1 MSNNVIFYFQMVSLL
16 TYIITLFGLYK
27 LLVSSKDATIE
38 TLRERIEQL
47 KEKLELEKNTS
58 PDVLAEKLSVRI
70 KIYDDELKKLS
81 KDQQADQEAIKT
93 KQAEL
98 ADTRKELEILET
110 QMEEAQEILKEFLCP
125 YCKAPITVHD
135 YGSEL
140 VWHEGRDCEVEH
152 ETIIYECGL
161 EIYDSK
167 ETRPCR
173 KMRDE
178 PTAAGQ

>member
-1 MSNNVIFYFQMVSLL
+1 MSNTIIFYIQMASLL
-16 TYIITLFGLYK
+16 TYIITLFVLYK

-47 KEKLELEKNTS
+47 KEKLELEKNIS
-58 PDVLAEKLSVRI
+58 PDMLAENLAARI
-70 KIYDDELKKLS
+70 KTYEDELRKLS
-81 KDQQADQEAIKT
+81 KDQQANQEVIET

-98 ADTRKELEILET
+98 ADAREEVEILET
-110 QMEEAQEILKEFLCP
+110 QMDEAQVILEEFLCP
-125 YCKAPITVHD
+125 HCKAPMMIHD

-161 EIYDSK
+161 EIHDGK
-167 ETRPCR
+167 ETIPCR

-178 PTAAGQ
+178 H